1 MERASAMSSPAMR
14 LVFDTN
20 VLVSALLNPGRT
32 PDLAVRAARR
42 AGSVALVDARIEE
55 EYRSVLARPKF
66 RAIDPARRAALLD
79 EIFATCERVT
89 ATEVYAGALIDP
101 DDRVF
106 IEVALAGGAD
116 ALVTG
121 NLKHYPSECPVAV
134 ISPAALLARLTSA

>member
-1 MERASAMSSPAMR
+1 MTAAAMR

-55 EYRSVLARPKF
+55 EYRDVLARPKF
-66 RAIDPARRAALLD
+66 SKIDPTRKDILLD
-79 EIFATCERVT
+79 EIFASCERVT
-89 ATEVYAGALIDP
+89 VTEAYAGALIDP

-106 IEVALAGGAD
+106 IEVALAGRAD
-116 ALVTG
+116 VLVTG
-121 NLKHYPSECPVAV
+121 NLKHYPSGCPVAV
-134 ISPAALLARLTSA
+134 ISPAALLAQLTGA